1 MKARAEIRVEGLVQ
15 GVGYR
20 AFAKRVAESLGLN
33 GYAENMPDGSVKI
46 IVEGEKGGI
55 EEFIEECRR
64 GPPFSEV
71 ENVDVKWEE
80 YKGEFENFY
89 YF

>member
-1 MKARAEIRVEGLVQ
+1 MKTRAEIKVEGLVQ

-20 AFAKRVAESLGLN
+20 AFAQRVAERLGLN
-33 GYAENMPDGSVKI
+33 GYAQNMPDGSVKI
-46 IVEGEKGGI
+46 IVEGEKGAI

-64 GPPFSEV
+64 GPPLSEV
-71 ENVDVKWEE
+71 ENVDVKWGE
-80 YKGEFENFY
+80 YKGEFDNFY